1 MQYGVIFTAENLALY
16 AHGIL
21 ITFEL
26 LLSALLIG
34 ACCSIP
40 LALMRA
46 STRLLVSRPVWLFTY
61 VLRGTPLLLQVY
73 LIYYGL
79 AQLPW
84 IEARWDHI
92 WPWTWF
98 KGPLFCTVLAFGIN
112 TTAYTTE
119 IVAGAL
125 RATPAGE
132 LEAAASL
139 GMGSMQ
145 RIWRIALPSAL
156 RRSLPAYGNEVILML
171 QATSVA
177 SVVPSLI
184 DITAAAGSIYSTYY
198 LPFEAYSVA
207 GAIYLILTFI
217 LIGLLRWLERRYVQ
231 PMFLAKA

>member
-1 MQYGVIFTAENLALY
+1 MQFDVILSADSVALF

-26 LLSALLIG
+26 LVSSLLIG
-34 ACCSIP
+34 AVCALPLSI
-40 LALMRA
+40 LRA
-46 STRLLVSRPVWLFTY
+46 SDHFWLSRPVWFFTY
-61 VLRGTPLLLQVY
+61 LLRGTPLLLQVY
-73 LIYYGL
+73 LIYYGV

-84 IEARWDHI
+84 IQARWNEI

-119 IVAGAL
+119 IVSGAI
-125 RATPAGE
+125 RATAAGE
-132 LEAAASL
+132 VEAAAAL
-139 GMGSMQ
+139 GMRPMQ
-145 RIWRIALPSAL
+145 RLLFIVLPSAL

-184 DITAAAGSIYSTYY
+184 DITAAAGSIYATYY
-198 LPFEAYSVA
+198 LPFEAYLTA
-207 GAIYLILTFI
+207 GVIYLVLTFA
-217 LIGLLRWLERRYVQ
+217 LIGLLRLAERRFVQ
-231 PMFLAKA
+231 PMFAAKP

>member
-1 MQYGVIFTAENLALY
+1 MQYEVIFTADNLALF
-16 AHGIL
+16 AHGML
-21 ITFEL
+21 VTFEL
-26 LLSALLIG
+26 LIAALSIG
-34 ACCSIP
+34 AVCSIP
-40 LALMRA
+40 LALLRA
-46 STRLLVSRPVWLFTY
+46 SDRLMLSRPVWLLTY

-84 IEARWDHI
+84 IQARWDHI

-112 TTAYTTE
+112 TTAYTIE
-119 IVAGAL
+119 IIAGAL
-125 RATPAGE
+125 RSTSVGE
-132 LEAAASL
+132 IEAAASL
-139 GMGSMQ
+139 GMNATQ
-145 RIWRIALPSAL
+145 RIWRIMLPSAL

-207 GAIYLILTFI
+207 GAIYLVLTFL
-217 LIGLLRWLERRYVQ
+217 LIALLKWAERRFVQ

>member
-1 MQYGVIFTAENLALY
+1 MQYQVIFTAENLALY

-26 LLSALLIG
+26 LLAALSIG

-46 STRLLVSRPVWLFTY
+46 SDSLVLSMPVWLLTY

-84 IEARWDHI
+84 IQARWDHI

-119 IVAGAL
+119 IIAGAL
-125 RATPAGE
+125 RATPVGE
-132 LEAAASL
+132 VEAALSL
-139 GMGSMQ
+139 GMGPLQ
-145 RIWRIALPSAL
+145 QVLRVTLPGAL

-217 LIGLLRWLERRYVQ
+217 LIGLLKLAERRYLQ